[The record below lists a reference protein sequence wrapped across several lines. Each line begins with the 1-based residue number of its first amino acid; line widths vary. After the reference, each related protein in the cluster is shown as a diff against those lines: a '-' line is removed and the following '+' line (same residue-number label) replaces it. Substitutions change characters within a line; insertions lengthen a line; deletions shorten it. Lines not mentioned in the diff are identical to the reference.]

1 MTREEKG
8 FKILG
13 SRIRKPPTSCT
24 GTRLAR
30 GEPRLLGGSGPHEPG
45 QHEGAQA
52 RGKFIGSWMN
62 QSEKEGERVAKDRLG
77 RAKITE
83 RA

>member
-13 SRIRKPPTSCT
+13 RLIRKPPTSCT

-30 GEPRLLGGSGPHEPG
+30 GEPRLLGGSGPPEPG

-52 RGKFIGSWMN
+52 QGKFIGSWMN
-62 QSEKEGERVAKDRLG
+62 QSEKEGEREAMYRLG
-77 RAKITE
+77 RPKITE
-83 RA
+83 RV